1 MTQAGVR
8 ERERDGNRML
18 MALKKE
24 GSHEPGN
31 GGTFQRLEKARKGI
45 VPWNIQEEH
54 SSDDPFWTSDF

>member
-1 MTQAGVR
+1 
-8 ERERDGNRML
+8 ML
-18 MALKKE
+18 MALKKD